1 VNGSRRDETIW
12 VSERGMDRVLAYAK
26 KALVVLVML
35 FALLLSPF
43 VLPVRAVVR
52 WIQRGTKTEQVTRR
66 REVRTLEGTT
76 FGPTEDAGD

>member
-1 VNGSRRDETIW
+1 MRQ
-12 VSERGMDRVLAYAK
+12 SECEANEERSGVLAYAK